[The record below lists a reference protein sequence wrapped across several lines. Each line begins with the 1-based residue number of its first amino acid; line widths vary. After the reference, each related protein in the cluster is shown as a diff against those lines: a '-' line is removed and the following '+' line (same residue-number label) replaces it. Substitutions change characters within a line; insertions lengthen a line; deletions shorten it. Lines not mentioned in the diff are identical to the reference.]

1 MGKGI
6 FQDCLLKTWT
16 KSGGSLPMRNL
27 ACAIDWSDAKQTLS
41 FNFQDLSIYSRY
53 QFIALLCGNSAFFA
67 CFEKKNSLAARFFIL
82 CVMAGHTKSLW
93 SFLPLCS
100 EGNGKDMFSFV
111 CFLKP
116 DSTRKWNY
124 SGLFLIRK
132 KKFILLR
139 KACCWFY
146 VCVFL
151 NYLLLH
157 VLVVQLVDMKCC
169 WCCNYHF
176 KSLALIRPGTV
187 YAS

>member
-6 FQDCLLKTWT
+6 FQNCLLKTWT

-41 FNFQDLSIYSRY
+41 FNFQDLSIYSQY

-132 KKFILLR
+132 KNSFYWGKRVVDFM
-139 KACCWFY
+139 Y
-146 VCVFL
+146 VCSWITCSFMYWL
-151 NYLLLH
+151 
-157 VLVVQLVDMKCC
+157 C
-169 WCCNYHF
+169 
-176 KSLALIRPGTV
+176 SL
-187 YAS
+187 